1 MQSKLTLQ
9 GMYEYDP
16 TLFDLWELPEWME
29 KQPLIDAILFRAGE
43 FELLYPAL
51 PYMKYQIGAWGA
63 RHNRTFTKWNEALE
77 IEFNPLDNYDR
88 HEEYTDERWNNGN
101 TQTLTSSQRSETDN
115 ASNAGSSNRTS
126 TKKVS
131 ACDSAAYSDKEQ
143 VSDQDQNADVE
154 SRTVNGSDAGVVN
167 GSNDGHEKIV
177 HGAHLWG
184 NIGVTTS
191 ATMLTEFLNVE
202 RFNLYEQIA
211 DLFVQDFCIMI
222 Y

>member
-51 PYMKYQIGAWGA
+51 PYLKYQIGAWGA

-88 HEEYTDERWNNGN
+88 HEEYTDEKWNSGN
-101 TQTLTSSQRSETDN
+101 TSTTTSNTRSESETTSGSRTTSGSGELNVSAYDSATYSPKEQNIDSGTATDSGSRTSSGTDG
-115 ASNAGSSNRTS
+115 GSVT
-126 TKKVS
+126 
-131 ACDSAAYSDKEQ
+131 
-143 VSDQDQNADVE
+143 
-154 SRTVNGSDAGVVN
+154 
-167 GSNDGHEKIV
+167 GSNDGHEKII